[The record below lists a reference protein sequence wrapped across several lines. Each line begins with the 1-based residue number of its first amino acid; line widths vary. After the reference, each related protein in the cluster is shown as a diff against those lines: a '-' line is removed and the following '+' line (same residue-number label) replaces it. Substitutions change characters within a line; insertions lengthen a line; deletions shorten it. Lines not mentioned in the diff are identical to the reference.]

1 MNTESAEWLNAEDAS
16 CFDDRLSRLHW
27 VAENA
32 PRAEYWTFHGGL
44 ISKSLFEE
52 TRYCFVYGQFLAATL
67 LGLAYIEHTLAA
79 LFYASGRNDLKRAGF
94 AKLIAEAHSAN
105 LIDAKELENLQRIG
119 AKRNA
124 YAHFRTPGHNDGIE
138 RRSIGEDEAPYL
150 IIEKDAVDVLAA
162 ALRMVAKTSI

>member
-1 MNTESAEWLNAEDAS
+1 MNTESAEWLNLEDAS
-16 CFDDRLSRLHW
+16 CFDDRVSRLNW

-32 PRAEYWTFHGGL
+32 PPAGYWAFHGGL
-44 ISKSLFEE
+44 ITKSLFEE

-94 AKLIAEAHSAN
+94 ATLITEAQSAN
-105 LIDAKELENLQRIG
+105 LIDAEELGNLRRIG

-124 YAHFRTPGHNDGIE
+124 YAHFRTPGHKEDIE

-150 IIEKDAVDVLAA
+150 IIEKDAVDVLAS